1 MERAPVDLVVLDDGA
16 ARDAR
21 AVDPSRVVTAVSD
34 DGSLVVEGDESR
46 LRQVVANVVG
56 NALVHTPPGSPI
68 EITTSRRGSSA
79 GATVVLAVRDHG
91 PGLPADVAARAFE
104 RFYRADPARSRHRGG
119 SGLGLSI
126 VEATVGAHGG
136 SVRLETAP
144 GEGTTVVVELP
155 MAVRADESG
164 SVPSS

>member
-1 MERAPVDLVVLDDGA
+1 VTVGDSGIGIAAGDLG
-16 ARDAR
+16 
-21 AVDPSRVVTAVSD
+21 RV
-34 DGSLVVEGDESR
+34 
-46 LRQVVANVVG
+46 
-56 NALVHTPPGSPI
+56 
-68 EITTSRRGSSA
+68 
-79 GATVVLAVRDHG
+79 
-91 PGLPADVAARAFE
+91 FE

-155 MAVRADESG
+155 IAYDADDADESG
-164 SVPSS
+164 VVASS